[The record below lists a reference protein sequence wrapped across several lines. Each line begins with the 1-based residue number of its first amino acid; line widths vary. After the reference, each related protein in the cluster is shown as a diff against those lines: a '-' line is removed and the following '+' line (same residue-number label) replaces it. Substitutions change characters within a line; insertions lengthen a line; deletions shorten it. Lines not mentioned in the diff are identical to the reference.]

1 MRVINASSGSPWVR
15 AASLLDAGFDA
26 GIWYSYGV
34 VWRFQKGDSVAN
46 VSIFAAILTV
56 CAILSQTGR
65 VSIPD
70 TWTNRTQ
77 PFRVID
83 NIYYV
88 GTEDLSSFLITSQ
101 AGHVLI
107 DTGHEKNA
115 DAVMAGIRQA
125 GFKVEDVRIILTTQ
139 AHFDHVGAHARL
151 AEASGARVLVSAQ
164 DAPLVREGGRGD
176 FHLGPD
182 YYFPKVKVDGELH
195 DGQVVTVGSIAL
207 TARITPG
214 HTKGTTTWTMMARDR
229 NGRMRHVV
237 VLGSTTVND
246 GVKLVDNREYPLIV
260 SDFRKSFR
268 VQKGLTC
275 EVFLSA
281 HASAFNGLEKAKA
294 AAGGKGEDA
303 FIDPQGCRAAI
314 ERTEKA
320 FEARLTE
327 QGGQR

>member
-1 MRVINASSGSPWVR
+1 MTRVPILPV
-15 AASLLDAGFDA
+15 
-26 GIWYSYGV
+26 
-34 VWRFQKGDSVAN
+34 
-46 VSIFAAILTV
+46 ILTV
-56 CAILSQTGR
+56 CAILSQSGN

-70 TWTNRTQ
+70 NWTKRTQ

-88 GTEDLSSFLITSQ
+88 GTEDLSSFLITSP

-107 DTGHEKNA
+107 DTGYVNNA
-115 DAVMAGIRQA
+115 DAVIASIHQL

-151 AEASGARVLVSAQ
+151 AEVSGARVLVSAQ
-164 DAPLVREGGRGD
+164 DAPVVREGGRGD
-176 FHLGPD
+176 SHFGPD

-195 DGQVVTVGSIAL
+195 DGQVVTLGNVSL

-214 HTKGTTTWTMMARDR
+214 HTKGTTTWTTMAKDR

-246 GVKLVDNREYPLIV
+246 GVKLVDNREYPQIA

-275 EVFLSA
+275 EIFLAA

-294 AAGGKGEDA
+294 AASGKGEEA
-303 FIDPQGCRAAI
+303 FVDPEGCRAAI

-320 FEARLTE
+320 FEATLAQQST
-327 QGGQR
+327 QR

>member
-1 MRVINASSGSPWVR
+1 
-15 AASLLDAGFDA
+15 
-26 GIWYSYGV
+26 V

-46 VSIFAAILTV
+46 VPILAVILTV
-56 CAILSQTGR
+56 SAILSQTGR

-70 TWTNRTQ
+70 TWTKRTQ

-83 NIYYV
+83 NVYYV
-88 GTEDLSSFLITSQ
+88 GTEDLSSFLITST

-107 DTGHEKNA
+107 DTGYVSNA
-115 DAVMAGIRQA
+115 DAVIASIHQL
-125 GFKVEDVRIILTTQ
+125 GFKVQDVRIILTTQ

-151 AEASGARVLVSAQ
+151 AEVSGARVLVSAQ
-164 DAPLVREGGRGD
+164 DAPLVREGGKGD
-176 FHLGPD
+176 FHFGPD

-195 DGQVVTVGSIAL
+195 DGEVVTLGDISL

-214 HTKGTTTWTMMARDR
+214 HTKGTTTWTMMAKDR

-246 GVKLVDNREYPLIV
+246 GVKLVDNREYPQIA

-275 EVFLSA
+275 EIFLAA

-294 AAGGKGEDA
+294 AAGGKSEDA
-303 FIDPQGCRAAI
+303 FVDPQGCRAAI

-320 FEARLTE
+320 FEALLAE

>member
-1 MRVINASSGSPWVR
+1 M
-15 AASLLDAGFDA
+15 
-26 GIWYSYGV
+26 
-34 VWRFQKGDSVAN
+34 
-46 VSIFAAILTV
+46 
-56 CAILSQTGR
+56 
-65 VSIPD
+65 
-70 TWTNRTQ
+70 Q

-88 GTEDLSSFLITSQ
+88 GTEDLSSFLITSP

-115 DAVMAGIRQA
+115 DAVMDSIRQL
-125 GFKVEDVRIILTTQ
+125 GFKVEEVRIILTTQ
-139 AHFDHVGAHARL
+139 AHYDHVGAHARL
-151 AEASGARVLVSAQ
+151 AQASGARVLVSAQ
-164 DAPLVREGGRGD
+164 DAPVVREGGRGD
-176 FHLGPD
+176 FHFGAD

-195 DGQVVTVGSIAL
+195 DGQVVTLGSISL
-207 TARITPG
+207 TARMTPG
-214 HTKGTTTWTMMARDR
+214 HTKGTTTWTMMAKDR

-246 GVKLVDNREYPLIV
+246 GVKLVDNREYPQIA

-275 EVFLSA
+275 EIFLAA

-294 AAGGKGEDA
+294 AAAGKGEEA
-303 FIDPQGCRAAI
+303 FVDPQGCRAAI
-314 ERTEKA
+314 DRTEKA
-320 FEARLTE
+320 FEATLTE

>member
-1 MRVINASSGSPWVR
+1 MLTV
-15 AASLLDAGFDA
+15 L
-26 GIWYSYGV
+26 
-34 VWRFQKGDSVAN
+34 
-46 VSIFAAILTV
+46 LTV
-56 CAILSQTGR
+56 CAILSQTGN

-70 TWTNRTQ
+70 TWTARTQ

-88 GTEDLSSFLITSQ
+88 GTEDLSSFLITSP

-115 DAVMAGIRQA
+115 EAVIASIRQA

-151 AEASGARVLVSAQ
+151 AEVSRARVLVSAQ
-164 DAPLVREGGRGD
+164 DAPVVRDGGKGD
-176 FHLGPD
+176 FHFGPD
-182 YYFPKVKVDGELH
+182 YYFPKVNVDEELH
-195 DGQVVTVGSIAL
+195 DGQVVTLGPISL

-214 HTKGTTTWTMMARDR
+214 HTKGATTWTTMARDR

-237 VLGSTTVND
+237 VMASTAVND
-246 GVKLVDNREYPLIV
+246 GVKLVDNRAYPLIA
-260 SDFRKSFR
+260 SDFRKTFR

-275 EVFLSA
+275 EVFLTA
-281 HASAFNGLEKAKA
+281 HASAFDGLTKAKA
-294 AAGGKGEDA
+294 AAAGKGEDA

-314 ERTEKA
+314 ERSEKA
-320 FEARLTE
+320 FEATLAQ
-327 QGGQR
+327 QGGSR

>member
-1 MRVINASSGSPWVR
+1 M
-15 AASLLDAGFDA
+15 
-26 GIWYSYGV
+26 
-34 VWRFQKGDSVAN
+34 
-46 VSIFAAILTV
+46 LTLVLAV
-56 CAILSQTGR
+56 CAIFSQTGR

-70 TWTNRTQ
+70 TWTARTQ

-88 GTEDLSSFLITSQ
+88 GTEDLSSFLITSP

-107 DTGHEKNA
+107 DTGYVANA
-115 DAVMAGIRQA
+115 GAVMASIRQL

-164 DAPLVREGGRGD
+164 DAPLVRDGGRGD
-176 FHLGPD
+176 FHFGAD
-182 YYFPKVKVDGELH
+182 YYFPKVKVDEELH
-195 DGQVVTVGSIAL
+195 DGQVVTLGTISL

-214 HTKGTTTWTMMARDR
+214 HTKGTTTWTMMAKDR

-246 GVKLVDNREYPLIV
+246 GVKLVDNREYPLIA

-268 VQKGLTC
+268 AQKSLTC

-281 HASAFNGLEKAKA
+281 HASAFNALDKAKA
-294 AAGGKGEDA
+294 AAGGKGEEA
-303 FIDPQGCRAAI
+303 FVDPQGCRAAI

-320 FEARLTE
+320 FEALLAE
-327 QGGQR
+327 QGGK

>member
-1 MRVINASSGSPWVR
+1 MV
-15 AASLLDAGFDA
+15 
-26 GIWYSYGV
+26 
-34 VWRFQKGDSVAN
+34 
-46 VSIFAAILTV
+46 LTV

-65 VSIPD
+65 VSIPN

-88 GTEDLSSFLITSQ
+88 GTEDLSSFLITSP

-115 DAVMAGIRQA
+115 DAVMDSIRQL
-125 GFKVEDVRIILTTQ
+125 GFKVEEVRIILTTQ
-139 AHFDHVGAHARL
+139 AHYDHVGAHARL
-151 AEASGARVLVSAQ
+151 AQASGARVLVSAQ
-164 DAPLVREGGRGD
+164 DAPVVREGGRGD
-176 FHLGPD
+176 FHFGAD

-195 DGQVVTVGSIAL
+195 DGQVVTLGNISL
-207 TARITPG
+207 TARMTPG
-214 HTKGTTTWTMMARDR
+214 HTKGTTTWTMMAKDR

-246 GVKLVDNREYPLIV
+246 GVKLVDNREYPQIA

-275 EVFLSA
+275 EIFLAA

-294 AAGGKGEDA
+294 AAAGKGEEA
-303 FIDPQGCRAAI
+303 FVEPQGCRAAI
-314 ERTEKA
+314 DRTEKA
-320 FEARLTE
+320 FEATLTE